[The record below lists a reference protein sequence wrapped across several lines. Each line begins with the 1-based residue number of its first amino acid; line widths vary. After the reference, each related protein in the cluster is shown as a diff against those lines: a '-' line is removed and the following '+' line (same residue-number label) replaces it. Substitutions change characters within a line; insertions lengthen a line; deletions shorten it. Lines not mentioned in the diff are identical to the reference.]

1 MPVDRPTFIESWYR
15 VSDLTPQ
22 LFGAV
27 HVQRQHFRGHIWYVL
42 QNPAKNDYF
51 RLSDPAYHFAAM
63 LDGRR
68 TVNEVWRIC
77 MERFGDAAPTQ
88 GGVVDL
94 LSRLHAANLLQG
106 DFAPDAEELF
116 QRYQKRRWREVRG
129 LLSNFLFIRVPLW
142 DPDRFLDRWVG
153 IFGKLFTGWGWFVW
167 AAIVGAGLWAIGG
180 HSQDLTRQAS
190 GILNPGNLPLLYI
203 ALVVVKLFHELAHGF
218 SCKHFGKQSG
228 TGGEVHQ
235 MGVMFLVFAPLPY
248 VDATSAWALRD
259 KRQRIVVGASGML
272 VELAIAALAAIL
284 WAHTAEGTTVHA
296 IAYNMMF
303 VASVSTVIFNGNP
316 LLRYDA
322 YYILLDTIEIPN
334 LDSRSKAYLRYLVK
348 RYLWGVA
355 KAHDPSHTPTE
366 KVWLAVYAI
375 ASVTCRVIV
384 FGAIILFVGSRFFSI
399 GLLVAA
405 ILVAVW
411 LVKPFAHLLRYLASS
426 PELNRI
432 RTRAVAT
439 TATGFLAL
447 IVLFGLIK
455 APDRFRIEGAV
466 EPFTY
471 AEIHMKTDG
480 FIRHVLDSG
489 SYAGPDGP
497 PLIEAVSPALEAR
510 RDQLQ
515 AELRH
520 LQVQRQHAHTTEAA
534 AVQIMSEKVAALQ
547 EQIIRNQEDLKAL
560 QLKSPISG
568 TWVAPASDRFPGLYL
583 KQGRRIGIVANL
595 NDLRIRGVAGQSV
608 AARLIRETQP
618 LVDIRIRVKGQP
630 DLEVA
635 GRIDKIIPAGQ
646 DRLPSAALG
655 FAAGGA
661 TAIEVEDPDGRLTAE
676 PFFEILVIPDVPE
689 SILLRPGQIMVL
701 RFEASPKPLLEQGL
715 RTLLQLFQKR
725 FQV

>member
-1 MPVDRPTFIESWYR
+1 VPVDRPTFIESWYR
-15 VSDLTPQ
+15 VSDLSPR
-22 LFGAV
+22 LLGAV
-27 HVQRQHFRGHIWYVL
+27 NVQRQHFRGVIWYVL
-42 QNPAKNDYF
+42 QNPASNDYF
-51 RLSDPAYHFAAM
+51 RLSAPAYYFAAM

-68 TVNEVWRIC
+68 TVNEVWRTC
-77 MERFGDAAPTQ
+77 MEQFGDAAPTQ
-88 GGVVDL
+88 GEAVDV
-94 LSRLHAANLLQG
+94 LSRLYAANLLQG
-106 DFAPDAEELF
+106 DFAHDAEELF

-142 DPDRFLDRWVG
+142 DPDQFLDQWVG
-153 IFGKLFTGWGWFVW
+153 IFGKLFTTAGWFVW

-180 HSQDLTRQAS
+180 HSQDLARQAS
-190 GILNPGNLPLLYI
+190 GILNPENLPLLYV
-203 ALVVVKLFHELAHGF
+203 ALVFVKLFHELAHGF

-259 KRQRIVVGASGML
+259 KRQRIIVGASGML
-272 VELAIAALAAIL
+272 VELAIAALAAVL

-296 IAYNMMF
+296 IAYNIMF
-303 VASVSTVIFNGNP
+303 VASVSTLIFNGNP

-322 YYILLDTIEIPN
+322 YYILLDAIEIPN
-334 LDSRSKAYLRYLVK
+334 LDSRSRAYIGYLVK
-348 RYLWGVA
+348 RYLWGVS
-355 KAHDPSHTPTE
+355 KAPDPSHTRAE
-366 KVWLAVYAI
+366 RVWLAVYAI
-375 ASVTCRVIV
+375 ASVTCRVMV

-411 LVKPFAHLLRYLASS
+411 LVKPLARLLRYLTSS
-426 PELNRI
+426 PELNRV
-432 RTRAVAT
+432 RTRAVVT
-439 TATGFLAL
+439 TSAGFFAL
-447 IVLFGLIK
+447 MMLFGFIK

-480 FIRHVLDSG
+480 FVQHVLESG
-489 SYAGPDGP
+489 SHTGPDGP

-510 RDQLQ
+510 RDQLR

-520 LQVQRQHAHTTEAA
+520 LQIQRQHAHTTEGA
-534 AVQIMSEKVAALQ
+534 AVQIMSEKVAALK
-547 EQIIRNQEDLKAL
+547 EQITRNQQDLRAL
-560 QLKSPISG
+560 QLTSPISG
-568 TWVAPASDRFPGLYL
+568 TWVAPDSDRFPGRYL
-583 KQGRRIGIVANL
+583 QQGQRIGIVADL
-595 NDLRIRGVAGQSV
+595 DDLRIRAVAGQSV

-635 GRIDKIIPAGQ
+635 GRIDTIIPAGQ

-655 FAAGGA
+655 YAAGGA
-661 TAIEVEDPDGRLTAE
+661 TEIEAADPDGRLTAE
-676 PFFEILVIPDVPE
+676 PFFEILVIPNVPE

-701 RFEASPKPLLEQGL
+701 RFEASPKPLLEQGV

-725 FQV
+725 FHV